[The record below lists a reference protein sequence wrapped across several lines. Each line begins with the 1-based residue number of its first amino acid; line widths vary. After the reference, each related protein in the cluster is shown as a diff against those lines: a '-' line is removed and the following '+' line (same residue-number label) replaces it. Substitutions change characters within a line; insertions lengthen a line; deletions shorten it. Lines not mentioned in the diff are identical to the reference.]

1 MNDSSSNSLAPP
13 PPLPPPPL
21 LPLPPSDGSQS
32 SSPAPT
38 SSLSTHDNI
47 ESSKSR
53 ITTITSH
60 DKLESPDGDAIDS
73 TKLSQ
78 TQKMLQQL
86 LKDPLLSDLAKLNNE
101 DNISLEEVDTLIA
114 LETGTAF
121 EIRIERDGLEP
132 IVVRQNSTIADIKK
146 LIKFKIEHQ
155 RKQNIQPGSKR
166 KISWKYIWKTY
177 CLIFEKKRLLQDKM
191 PIQEYGIRSG
201 SVLRF
206 SRFIGKQA
214 QQLNRK

>member
-13 PPLPPPPL
+13 PPLP
-21 LPLPPSDGSQS
+21 PLPPSDGSQS

-38 SSLSTHDNI
+38 SSLSTHDYI

-53 ITTITSH
+53 IATITSH
-60 DKLESPDGDAIDS
+60 DKPESPDGDATDS

-121 EIRIERDGLEP
+121 EIRVERDGLEP

-146 LIKFKIEHQ
+146 LIRLKIEHQ
-155 RKQNIQPGSKR
+155 KKQNAELGSNR
-166 KISWKYIWKTY
+166 KIS
-177 CLIFEKKRLLQDKM
+177 
-191 PIQEYGIRSG
+191 
-201 SVLRF
+201 
-206 SRFIGKQA
+206 
-214 QQLNRK
+214 